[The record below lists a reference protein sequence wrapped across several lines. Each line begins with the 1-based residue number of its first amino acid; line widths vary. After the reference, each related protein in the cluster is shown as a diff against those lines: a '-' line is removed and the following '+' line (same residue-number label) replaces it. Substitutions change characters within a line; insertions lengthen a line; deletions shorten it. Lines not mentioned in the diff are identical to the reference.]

1 MGTNSSDFFV
11 NISEETLILLQT
23 FLSKHMADLSQEAWM
38 EQLSHDENAV
48 IMDVRTEEEL
58 EELGMIPNALHL
70 DIYESQEFMDAI
82 QKFDKNKSYY
92 IYCRS
97 GVRSGQACAILNQIG
112 IDKAYNLLG
121 GFIEWEGDV
130 VTK

>member
-1 MGTNSSDFFV
+1 
-11 NISEETLILLQT
+11 
-23 FLSKHMADLSQEAWM
+23 MADLSQEAWM
-38 EQLSHDENAV
+38 EQLSHDEDAV
-48 IMDVRTEEEL
+48 ILDVRTEEEL

-70 DIYESQEFMDAI
+70 DIYESQEFMDEI

-97 GVRSGQACAILNQIG
+97 GVRSGQACSILNQIG